1 MSNLLNK
8 KYFTRL
14 VLIVFQQWNLKIR
27 LKSGV
32 DMRPDT
38 DPIIDND
45 FSILRFLW
53 IRVTYIRYLF
63 SNAYICFWKVI
74 HLNKSIINLEEKR
87 CSFEILWMKY
97 APLEIKQI
105 ACMSLDLKKSEKI
118 VGVPGFDLWTFHTWG
133 KHATSK
139 PTPHHA
145 MESKYRGY
153 TLRIWQV
160 SFILSCFKPVH
171 MILNKKYNA
180 TQFSKKSRPS

>member
-1 MSNLLNK
+1 M
-8 KYFTRL
+8 
-14 VLIVFQQWNLKIR
+14 
-27 LKSGV
+27 
-32 DMRPDT
+32 
-38 DPIIDND
+38 
-45 FSILRFLW
+45 
-53 IRVTYIRYLF
+53 TYIKYLF

-74 HLNKSIINLEEKR
+74 HHNKSIINLEQKR

-105 ACMSLDLKKSEKI
+105 ACMILVLKKSEKNM
-118 VGVPGFDLWTFHTWG
+118 VAPGFDPWTYHTWS
-133 KHATSK
+133 KLSTTEPTLYHAIK
-139 PTPHHA
+139 
-145 MESKYRGY
+145 SKYRGY

>member
-1 MSNLLNK
+1 M
-8 KYFTRL
+8 
-14 VLIVFQQWNLKIR
+14 KIR

-53 IRVTYIRYLF
+53 IRVTYIKYLF
-63 SNAYICFWKVI
+63 SYAYICFWKVI
-74 HLNKSIINLEEKR
+74 HHNKSIINLEQKR

-105 ACMSLDLKKSEKI
+105 ACMILVLKKIEKI
-118 VGVPGFDLWTFHTWG
+118 EVAPRFDPRTCHTWG
-133 KHATSK
+133 KHATTE
-139 PTPHHA
+139 PTLHHDKD
-145 MESKYRGY
+145 SKYRQCR
-153 TLRIWQV
+153 LRIWQV
-160 SFILSCFKPVH
+160 SFILSCKSVH

-180 TQFSKKSRPS
+180 TQFSKKSRPR